1 MSIKFN
7 FLSLVLGGFSKAA
20 AKLQKNSDSR
30 NSLYLF
36 FAKIQANKYKLYL
49 LHMIKRKS
57 TPQKIACIFFLQ
69 KFKQIHTSYP
79 WAIFNDRNRLRPLE
93 VSL

>member
-36 FAKIQANKYKLYL
+36 LQKIQANKYKLYL
-49 LHMIKRKS
+49 LNMIKKKVDS
-57 TPQKIACIFFLQ
+57 PKIACIFFLQ
-69 KFKQIHTSYP
+69 KFKQINTSYT
-79 WAIFNDRNRLRPLE
+79 
-93 VSL
+93 

>member
-36 FAKIQANKYKLYL
+36 FAKIQANKYKLHL
-49 LHMIKRKS
+49 LNMVKKKVDS
-57 TPQKIACIFFLQ
+57 PNSLYFFS
-69 KFKQIHTSYP
+69 KNSSK
-79 WAIFNDRNRLRPLE
+79 
-93 VSL
+93 